1 MQKVE
6 KFAIFVKS
14 AFCGQWKERES
25 AEFGLACTFFDSP
38 IDIWFYGYIFH
49 NDVMNGAKEMAKQIA
64 LSVICLFR
72 VSEYPA

>member
-14 AFCGQWKERES
+14 AFCGQWKESES
-25 AEFGLACTFFDSP
+25 AEFRFACTFFDSP

-49 NDVMNGAKEMAKQIA
+49 NDIMNGAKEMAKQTA

>member
-6 KFAIFVKS
+6 KFAIFAKS
-14 AFCGQWKERES
+14 AFCGQWEERES

-38 IDIWFYGYIFH
+38 IDIWFYGYIVH
-49 NDVMNGAKEMAKQIA
+49 NDVMNGATEMAKQTA
-64 LSVICLFR
+64 LSAICLFR

>member
-6 KFAIFVKS
+6 KIAIFVKS
-14 AFCGQWKERES
+14 AFCGQWKESER
-25 AEFGLACTFFDSP
+25 AEFGFACTFFDLP

-49 NDVMNGAKEMAKQIA
+49 NDVMDGAKEMVKQTA